1 MKAQRS
7 TALVTLLTAVAAA
20 ASMTA
25 CNRNDEDRGAAR
37 EPERSV
43 AQAPPQQRS
52 EDIKAEAR
60 SAAEQARQATAGAVD
75 TMANKAKDA
84 AITTS
89 VNAALA
95 KDPQLSALRI
105 DVDTVEGRVALR
117 GTAPD
122 AASRDRAA
130 ELAARVDGVRSVENQ
145 LSVNPR
151 G

>member
-1 MKAQRS
+1 MNLKRS
-7 TALVTLLTAVAAA
+7 TAAATVLAAA
-20 ASMTA
+20 AVSLSA
-25 CNRNDEDRGAAR
+25 CNRADEPRNAAR

-43 AQAPPQQRS
+43 AQAPPPTTEQPRP
-52 EDIKAEAR
+52 EVR
-60 SAAEQARQATAGAVD
+60 SAEEARQATAGALD
-75 TMANKAKDA
+75 SMANKAKDA

-89 VNAALA
+89 INAALA

-122 AASRDRAA
+122 AASRERAA
-130 ELAARVDGVRSVENQ
+130 ELAGRVDGVRSVENQ

>member
-1 MKAQRS
+1 MNLQRS
-7 TALVTLLTAVAAA
+7 TTLVTLLTALAAA

-25 CNRNDEDRGAAR
+25 CNRNDEGRSAVQEAERKMAQVPQRAEEIKSDAR
-37 EPERSV
+37 
-43 AQAPPQQRS
+43 A
-52 EDIKAEAR
+52 
-60 SAAEQARQATAGAVD
+60 AAEQAREATAGAMD
-75 TMANKAKDA
+75 TMASKAKDA

-122 AASRDRAA
+122 AATRDRAT
-130 ELAARVDGVRSVENQ
+130 ELASRVDGVRSVENQ
-145 LSVNPR
+145 LTVNPK

>member
-1 MKAQRS
+1 MNLKRS
-7 TALVTLLTAVAAA
+7 TTLATVLAAA
-20 ASMTA
+20 AAAVTVSA
-25 CNRNDEDRGAAR
+25 CNRADEPRGAAR

-43 AQAPPQQRS
+43 AQAPPPATEQARPEVRS
-52 EDIKAEAR
+52 GAE
-60 SAAEQARQATAGAVD
+60 EARQATAGAMDSVS
-75 TMANKAKDA
+75 NKAKDA

-89 VNAALA
+89 INAALA

-122 AASRDRAA
+122 AASRERAA
-130 ELAARVDGVRSVENQ
+130 ELAGRVDGVRSVENQ